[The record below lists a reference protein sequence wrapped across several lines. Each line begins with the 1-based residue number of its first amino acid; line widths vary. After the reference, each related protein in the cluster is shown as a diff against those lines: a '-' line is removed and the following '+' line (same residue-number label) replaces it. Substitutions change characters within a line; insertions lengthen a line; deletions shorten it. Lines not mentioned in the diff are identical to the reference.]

1 MPRIRAESIAA
12 HKVLTRREILETAA
26 DLFVRQGYEETGLGE
41 IAAIIGIGRTTLYE
55 YFSDKEEILVC
66 LVEESIPSVVDE
78 MIGRI
83 PDGLTG
89 RERLGEL
96 LLASLEFVSD
106 DRNLG
111 TLIMREVPKLSAEA
125 QDRVRA
131 AHARLE
137 TEIIDVCTAAVA
149 SGEFRSLDPVVAGRI
164 ASAMVMCAARTL
176 LRDDDPKQRMHEIAD
191 SLLSVL
197 FDGLVA

>member
-12 HKVLTRREILETAA
+12 HKELTRREILETAA

-41 IAAIIGIGRTTLYE
+41 IASVIGIGRTTLYE

-66 LVEESIPSVVDE
+66 LVEENIPQVVDE

-83 PDGLTG
+83 PTGLDG

-96 LLASLEFVSD
+96 LLASLAFVSD

-111 TLIMREVPKLSAEA
+111 TLIMREVPKLSPEA
-125 QDRVRA
+125 QVKVRA

-137 TEIIDVCTAAVA
+137 REILDVCEAAVE
-149 SGEFRSLDPVVAGRI
+149 SGEFRNLDPIVAGRI
-164 ASAMVMCAARTL
+164 ASSLVMCAARSL
-176 LRDDDPKQRMHEIAD
+176 LRDEDPKQRMHETAD
-191 SLLSVL
+191 TLLSVL